1 MNNELILRI
10 PGETVGRPESFEGF
24 NIYVTTWD
32 FDGIEAVYR
41 DIYPEPK
48 SYHFGGG
55 SKEDPYIMDDILI
68 RIE

>member
-1 MNNELILRI
+1 MNNEVILRI
-10 PGETVGRPESFEGF
+10 AGDTIGRPDDLKGF
-24 NIYVTTWD
+24 NIYITTWD

-55 SKEDPYIMDDILI
+55 NKEDPYVMDDILI
-68 RIE
+68 KID